1 MDRRDGVCLW
11 RRVVTGVTGV
21 VVVACVGVRGAA
33 LEDSNSI
40 LENDSAGRDRRV
52 ESTATRGVLRAAAA
66 PPTTTTWGAVVREIV
81 DACAEDTDPPGG
93 RTNSSRSGSPGACVE
108 TALTD
113 AVLRPSGVMES
124 VHVMRDGGTM
134 MCAAR
139 EATRMAPS
147 EGGTPSEGSQ
157 EREATAKSV
166 LLKSCC
172 AVAETIGRA
181 AIEAGGG
188 FAQCGEV
195 ASVACD
201 GCCVRGVLFQTLD
214 ELKGAT
220 ARALTAQ
227 GASASCVKTDMDLR
241 TTCARALGFVAER
254 LSSDTARDGWEAC
267 LDVSASIG
275 KSDGVRA
282 CRFGVVEAYVDHAL
296 TRGDEVKEICDSDT
310 ILGEIEVTDRN
321 RVAEVCAD
329 ALGVALLVKNEY
341 DAVSAR
347 EACDLISATLVKQRC
362 VTAVNEESKQR
373 EIDIA
378 AAVSWCT
385 QALKTPLGEAG
396 PVSAS
401 PPPSPPPP
409 PVDRSQEDE
418 RKEALRR
425 HGSGVGGALWLVC
438 FTIVLT
444 IVVACTVYL
453 WWRNGGGN
461 PFNPPIQYRRVA
473 ATELASL

>member
-1 MDRRDGVCLW
+1 
-11 RRVVTGVTGV
+11 
-21 VVVACVGVRGAA
+21 
-33 LEDSNSI
+33 
-40 LENDSAGRDRRV
+40 
-52 ESTATRGVLRAAAA
+52 
-66 PPTTTTWGAVVREIV
+66 
-81 DACAEDTDPPGG
+81 
-93 RTNSSRSGSPGACVE
+93 
-108 TALTD
+108 
-113 AVLRPSGVMES
+113 
-124 VHVMRDGGTM
+124 
-134 MCAAR
+134 
-139 EATRMAPS
+139 
-147 EGGTPSEGSQ
+147 
-157 EREATAKSV
+157 
-166 LLKSCC
+166 
-172 AVAETIGRA
+172 
-181 AIEAGGG
+181 
-188 FAQCGEV
+188 
-195 ASVACD
+195 
-201 GCCVRGVLFQTLD
+201 
-214 ELKGAT
+214 
-220 ARALTAQ
+220 
-227 GASASCVKTDMDLR
+227 
-241 TTCARALGFVAER
+241 
-254 LSSDTARDGWEAC
+254 